1 MGFLS
6 KLLKK
11 DERQINKPQIRTTV
25 KDEYGESGI
34 PSLQGNYAKTI
45 FLNAYSSPS
54 PIKEKNDYQS
64 YLIYECGIN
73 DPPSYHIQMIREG
86 YLREA
91 KPEKKMSYLKV
102 TDLKDMLKEYGLP
115 SSGNKQQLICRLLN
129 ETDEEYINNY
139 CSQAMYTITA
149 KGRHFLDNNQ
159 DYIRLHKHR
168 DWDINWKEFDIHK
181 KPGYSFSDTVWEI
194 FNERILKSSDFGR
207 SQYYMMYQLLL
218 EENKRKQA
226 CRIILHVLYL
236 DLSGVY
242 SRDAL
247 RLYKSGILKKDELY
261 GTLSVTPFF
270 APFVICPIVEL
281 KDVFDIKYIDRI
293 YEHRLPFNICNKELF
308 IEIVE
313 SLIYGTFDEVY
324 YTKRLEE
331 QCKKLVA
338 SL

>member
-91 KPEKKMSYLKV
+91 KPEEKMSYLKV

-129 ETDEEYINNY
+129 ETDEE
-139 CSQAMYTITA
+139 
-149 KGRHFLDNNQ
+149 
-159 DYIRLHKHR
+159 
-168 DWDINWKEFDIHK
+168 
-181 KPGYSFSDTVWEI
+181 SF
-194 FNERILKSSDFGR
+194 
-207 SQYYMMYQLLL
+207 
-218 EENKRKQA
+218 
-226 CRIILHVLYL
+226 
-236 DLSGVY
+236 
-242 SRDAL
+242 
-247 RLYKSGILKKDELY
+247 
-261 GTLSVTPFF
+261 
-270 APFVICPIVEL
+270 
-281 KDVFDIKYIDRI
+281 
-293 YEHRLPFNICNKELF
+293 
-308 IEIVE
+308 
-313 SLIYGTFDEVY
+313 
-324 YTKRLEE
+324 
-331 QCKKLVA
+331 
-338 SL
+338 